1 MDKELLAAIEAEGWS
16 VRSSMQ
22 DGNHLADIAI
32 FSPAGEDFC
41 PTIWYGGGSAEE
53 FIDGLESFIEGYD
66 VDEETY
72 LWLDSSGH
80 GRNGAPYHIKDIL
93 EDKEWSL
100 NKMKSLAAKLKEKF
114 INK

>member
-1 MDKELLAAIEAEGWS
+1 MKQLHEVIETEGWVFRPS
-16 VRSSMQ
+16 IQ
-22 DGNHLADIAI
+22 DGKHLADICI

-41 PTIWYGGGSAEE
+41 PTIWYGDGTPED
-53 FIDGLESFIEGYD
+53 FIDGLDEFIENFD

-100 NKMKSLAAKLKEKF
+100 NKMKALSKKLKETYLKA
-114 INK
+114 